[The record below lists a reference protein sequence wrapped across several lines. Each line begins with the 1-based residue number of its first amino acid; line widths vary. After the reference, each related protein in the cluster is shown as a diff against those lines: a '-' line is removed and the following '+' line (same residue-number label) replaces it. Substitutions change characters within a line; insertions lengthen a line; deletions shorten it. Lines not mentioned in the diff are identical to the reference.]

1 MNSIDEFEKSIGVN
15 FKDKI
20 LIETV
25 FTHRS
30 YLNEHRNLEH
40 DHNERLEFL
49 GDAVLEL
56 CVTQYLFENFDKAEG
71 IMTNWRSALVKGES
85 LSLEAKKIG
94 INELIKTSRGEA
106 KNTGKARDLILAN
119 AFEALLGAIY
129 MDKGY
134 QITYKFVEKYII
146 YKLKNIID
154 NGLDYD
160 PKSKFQ
166 ELSQDELGITPSYEE
181 VKSEGPDHNKEFTVS
196 AYLDNE
202 KVGTGK
208 GRSKQ
213 NAQTAAAKT
222 ALEKWDEIKKSF

>member
-1 MNSIDEFEKSIGVN
+1 MNTTLEFEKSIGIE
-15 FKDKI
+15 FKDRE

-30 YLNEHRNLEH
+30 YLNEHRNLKH

-56 CVTQYLFENFDKAEG
+56 CVTEYLYKNYNKPEG

-85 LSLEAKKIG
+85 LSKEAKKIG
-94 INELIKTSRGEA
+94 MNELIKTSRGES

-129 MDKGY
+129 IDKNY
-134 QITYKFVEKYII
+134 RDTYKFVEKNIA
-146 YKLKNIID
+146 YKLDEIIER
-154 NGLDYD
+154 GLDYD
-160 PKSKFQ
+160 AKSKFQ
-166 ELSQDELGITPSYEE
+166 ELAQDTLGITPSYDEI
-181 VKSEGPDHNKEFTVS
+181 KSVGPDHNKEFTM
-196 AYLDNE
+196 AAFLNGKE
-202 KVGTGK
+202 VGRGK

-213 NAQTAAAKT
+213 KAQTDAAT
-222 ALEKWDEIKKSF
+222 EALNNWEKIKKEF